1 MLQQQRYRKGGD
13 PIYVRVSIPRP
24 PPHMPASVLS
34 DFTATASTTFKSG
47 VAGLLQPTR
56 LSGLGEIAT
65 HRKQKKA
72 LQTGRGWASMGTLE
86 KGRAGKRGDPGGRE
100 R

>member
-1 MLQQQRYRKGGD
+1 
-13 PIYVRVSIPRP
+13 
-24 PPHMPASVLS
+24 MPASVLS